1 MKYGLWGRKEEVL
14 KGWKWRGYCKMMKN
28 WAIIEN
34 EDELKV
40 AFSRFEEIKVA
51 QKGSP
56 DHKEKLLLLL
66 LISQYEEQQ
75 STLPDLDPIEIIK
88 IRMDDFGYKQSTLAE
103 EYGDKGTVS
112 KVLNY
117 KQPLTLTMIRKFSK
131 LLRIPA
137 DILIKEYTLQ
147 H

>member
-1 MKYGLWGRKEEVL
+1 MN
-14 KGWKWRGYCKMMKN
+14 N

-34 EDELKV
+34 DEELKE
-40 AFSRFEEIKVA
+40 AYYRFEEIRTANKH
-51 QKGSP
+51 
-56 DHKEKLLLLL
+56 DRHYKEKMLLLL
-66 LISQYEEQQ
+66 LISQYEEKQ
-75 STLPDLDPIEIIK
+75 STLPDVDPIEFIK
-88 IRMDDFGYKQSTLAE
+88 IRMEDFGYKQATLAA

-117 KQPLTLTMIRKFSK
+117 KQPLTLSMIRKFSK

>member
-1 MKYGLWGRKEEVL
+1 
-14 KGWKWRGYCKMMKN
+14 MKN

-34 EDELKV
+34 DKELQT
-40 AFSRFEEIKVA
+40 AYSRFEEIRMAK
-51 QKGSP
+51 K
-56 DHKEKLLLLL
+56 DDLDYKEKMLLLL

-75 STLPDLDPIEIIK
+75 STLPDLDPIEFIK
-88 IRMDDFGYKQSTLAE
+88 IRMDDFGYKQSTLAA

-137 DILIKEYTLQ
+137 DVLIKEYTLQ